1 MIGKDIKIKGEIK
14 AEEDI
19 VIEGHVEGNVTSTKE
34 IVVGEHGRVQAA
46 IEADSVIIKGQLTG
60 NVKARTVFQL
70 VATGK
75 MNGDITSPKV
85 NIAEGARFQG
95 KIDMISPT

>member
-14 AEEDI
+14 GEEDI
-19 VIEGHVEGNVTSTKE
+19 LIEGYVEGKIISTKE
-34 IVVGEHGRVQAA
+34 VVVGENGNVNAT
-46 IEADSVIIKGQLTG
+46 IEADSIIVKGSVTG
-60 NVKARTVFQL
+60 NVSAKSLFQL
-70 VATGK
+70 VSSGS

-95 KIDMISPT
+95 KIDMNSPS